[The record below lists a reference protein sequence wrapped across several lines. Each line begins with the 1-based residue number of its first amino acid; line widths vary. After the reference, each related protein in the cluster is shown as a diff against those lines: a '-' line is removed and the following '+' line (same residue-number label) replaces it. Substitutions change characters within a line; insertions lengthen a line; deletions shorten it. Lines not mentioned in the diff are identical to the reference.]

1 MNYYGVTRSDE
12 YLAHYGVKG
21 MKWGVRKAIEKGD
34 KKRLERHYK
43 KANRKLNRLKE
54 KADVIY
60 NLDKRR
66 QAPLLA
72 TTGLIPASAGVGLPI
87 LAKKWGKKL
96 DTSDKVAA
104 AFNALAGTGLVGIGV
119 HDFITGG
126 KRTKTKGHNKAVKK
140 VNEWQKE
147 MKNAFKGTKYEKQE
161 AARPEFKDEYTLY
174 EHGILG
180 KDKGGRN
187 LIYRA
192 PTVTVKGSSIV
203 RDKNELPKSIF
214 KTRLTD
220 SPQTQG
226 ISDSK
231 VFLAVHTPSGRVYSA
246 DDVNRMIKLKRKR
259 G

>member
-1 MNYYGVTRSDE
+1 MNYYGVTRSEE
-12 YLAHYGVKG
+12 YLAHYGIKG
-21 MKWGVRKAIEKGD
+21 MKWGVRKAVEKGD

-72 TTGLIPASAGVGLPI
+72 TVGLIPAAAGVGLPI
-87 LAKKWGKKL
+87 LDKKL
-96 DTSDKVAA
+96 STSDKVAA
-104 AFNALAGTGLVGIGV
+104 GFNALAGAGMIGMGA

-126 KRTKTKGHNKAVKK
+126 KRTKTKGHDKAVKK

-161 AARPEFKDEYTLY
+161 EARPEFKDEYTLY

-180 KDKGGRN
+180 KDKKGQN

-220 SPQTQG
+220 PPQTQG

-231 VFLAVHTPSGRVYSA
+231 VFLAVHTPSGKVYSA